1 MRPRTQHDKSVTV
14 TCSDNGKSNLAE
26 VLSYS
31 PKRNLIISLN
41 RTIRLEMRYNPKT
54 NLYSANQ
61 SGLEFV
67 SKGPTITVIPGVNRR

>member
-14 TCSDNGKSNLAE
+14 TCSDNGKSNIAE

-31 PKRNLIISLN
+31 PTRSLIVSLN
-41 RTIRLEMRYNPKT
+41 RTIRLEMKYNAKS
-54 NLYSANQ
+54 NLYIANQ

-67 SKGPTITVIPGVNRR
+67 SKGPTTTIVPGVNRR